1 MRTSKAGDTLV
12 SFQGR
17 ILMKTILITAA
28 MFSAFALSP
37 ASAAMMKCTS
47 DNMAKTTMM
56 MNSMQDGPGKVAM
69 GKHMALANADMSKGN
84 MRGGCKHYMM
94 AQKAGMMK

>member
-1 MRTSKAGDTLV
+1 
-12 SFQGR
+12 
-17 ILMKTILITAA
+17 MKTVLITAA
-28 MFSAFALSP
+28 MFSALALSP

-47 DNMAKTTMM
+47 DNMAKTTTM
-56 MNSMQDGPGKVAM
+56 MNTMQDGPGKVAM

-84 MRGGCKHYMM
+84 MRGACKHYAM